1 MRSVFITGSAQGIGH
16 ETARVLIEA
25 GHRVVA
31 HARDERRAAQV
42 RASLPGAAAVL
53 TGDLA
58 SLEGTRA
65 LAAQVTAAGPFDAVV
80 HNAGVGGGASRR
92 EVTADGLGRI
102 FQVNVVA
109 PYLLTALCPRPAR
122 LVYLTS
128 GLESAGRL
136 DFDDLTL
143 EKREWDGMR
152 AYADSKLM
160 DVVLAFAVA
169 RRWPDAVVNAVDP
182 GWVRT
187 RLGGPDATD
196 ALPDGAGTP
205 VWLAVSD
212 EPEALVTG
220 RYLKHRVSLRA
231 NPAAYDPEVQE
242 RLLEVLGGI
251 TGETVAGDA
260 AGGLATS

>member
-1 MRSVFITGSAQGIGH
+1 MSSIFITGSAQGIGH

-25 GHRVVA
+25 GHHVVA
-31 HARDERRAAQV
+31 HARDEQRAAEL

-53 TGDLA
+53 AGDLA
-58 SLEGTRA
+58 SLEGTRT
-65 LAAQVTAAGPFDAVV
+65 LAAAAAGAGPFDTVI
-80 HNAGVGGGASRR
+80 HNAGVGGGAARR
-92 EVTADGLGRI
+92 VVTADGLGQI

-109 PYLLTALCPRPAR
+109 PYLLTALLPRPAR

-128 GLESAGRL
+128 GLESEGRL

-143 EKREWDGMR
+143 EKREWDGMQ
-152 AYADSKLM
+152 AYSDSKLM

-169 RRWPDAVVNAVDP
+169 RLWPDTVVNAVDP

-196 ALPDGAGTP
+196 ALPDGAETP
-205 VWLAVSD
+205 VWLASSD

-231 NPAAYDPEVQE
+231 NPAAYDLDVQE
-242 RLLEVLGGI
+242 RLLALLAGI
-251 TGETVAGDA
+251 TGEPLTA
-260 AGGLATS
+260 A